1 MAFHRRTG
9 SIPAIHQES
18 GYSFNPGKNPD
29 GAQPHHH
36 HQVLYVCRGHCSG
49 PQCDFSQS
57 LKQWHSTVWLNDN
70 DNRSSPFGSQ
80 VMASAPKALEKLDQK
95 RETLKDLKNVLA
107 RKIEHKQKNREKKL
121 LRKEHQRAASVM
133 ERPSSASRHVLTQ
146 ERSASAMLVHHKTN
160 SLSKRINS
168 SISEGKARIRIP
180 FSSLSF
186 LFCFLDAFQFLF
198 CLLDH
203 RCS

>member
-1 MAFHRRTG
+1 MPSVR
-9 SIPAIHQES
+9 
-18 GYSFNPGKNPD
+18 
-29 GAQPHHH
+29 
-36 HQVLYVCRGHCSG
+36 G

-57 LKQWHSTVWLNDN
+57 LKQWHSTVWLNDK

-107 RKIEHKQKNREKKL
+107 RKIENKHKNREKKL

-133 ERPSSASRHVLTQ
+133 ERPTSGRHVLTQ

-168 SISEGKARIRIP
+168 SISEGKTKNTALF
-180 FSSLSF
+180 FSVLLSVSFWKYSKF
-186 LFCFLDAFQFLF
+186 LVAFVE
-198 CLLDH
+198 H
-203 RCS
+203 R